1 MKTPNRR
8 RMKKLGTGYI
18 KFWSSFKNLKGYQ
31 LVSLNTK
38 GGDTV
43 RLRPGLLGPWKRVR
57 LWAEVLE

>member
-1 MKTPNRR
+1 MKVPKKR

-18 KFWSSFKNLKGYQ
+18 KFWSTIKDLAGYQ
-31 LVSLNTK
+31 HVSLSTK
-38 GGDTV
+38 AGDAV